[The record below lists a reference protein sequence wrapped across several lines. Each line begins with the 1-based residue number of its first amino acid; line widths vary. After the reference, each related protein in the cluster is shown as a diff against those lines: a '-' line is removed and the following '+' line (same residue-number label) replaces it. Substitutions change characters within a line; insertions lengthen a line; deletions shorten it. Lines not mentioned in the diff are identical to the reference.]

1 VLRDVN
7 RNHLAVPDAS
17 GTIPAHGAVT
27 VSLPKGSMQLSN
39 KGGEITL
46 LTPDGKVAHRV
57 SYSKA
62 QARREGEMIYF

>member
-1 VLRDVN
+1 
-7 RNHLAVPDAS
+7 
-17 GTIPAHGAVT
+17 
-27 VSLPKGSMQLSN
+27 MQLSN

-46 LTPDGKVAHRV
+46 LTPSGAVAHRV